1 MTQSLADPIACRHI
15 FIQSIESRIS
25 RVTRIY
31 RNSRFAGEMLVA
43 AELSRLGFEVMLG
56 NIGSH
61 NTKAFDMT
69 AVCPNSGRATSISVK
84 ALKSSNA
91 FLIDPESILPNSIYV
106 FVITGPA
113 GEQPKFHVIAGRA
126 LLAAEDRF
134 FGKYGRTY
142 KTKHGRGIGH
152 KALVPYLNKWTAL
165 E

>member
-1 MTQSLADPIACRHI
+1 MSGVA
-15 FIQSIESRIS
+15 
-25 RVTRIY
+25 RVY

-56 NIGSH
+56 NVGSH

-69 AVCPNSGRATSISVK
+69 AVCPNTGRATSISVK

-91 FLIDPESILPNSIYV
+91 FLVDPESILPDSIYV
-106 FVITGPA
+106 FVITGTA
-113 GEQPKFHVIAGRA
+113 GEQPRFHIIPGSA

-134 FGKYGRTY
+134 FGKYGRAY

-152 KALVPYLNKWTAL
+152 KALLPYLNNWAVL
-165 E
+165 G